1 VIVVFKRLRSFV
13 DVFFSGDAP
22 LPHRGLAQLRC
33 LGAFVGL
40 AAYLLV
46 THGPAAWL
54 GLRTIGTAITGWGT
68 QTGLALQ
75 IESVLLN
82 SRTMGLLGHSLGLA
96 ALVTSGS
103 MLLGLGGAVW
113 IVTRPNWLSRLARKF
128 YLTPF
133 IIPGYI
139 YALTWLSL
147 LSRSSVLAP
156 GLERLFGR
164 LPSPYGL
171 SGAALILALAYA
183 PLAMLVMLD
192 ALEASEPELIEQAL
206 LLGPAGRVW
215 RRVVLPLSWPGAM
228 AAAGLIFALALVE
241 YGVPALLEF
250 NVYPME
256 IYAEFSQ
263 SGDPRR
269 ALLLALPVMISAAI
283 LVGGSQWLLR
293 RTPLASRPQGAAL
306 LQRLPLP
313 RLESGLTWL
322 AVLILAVGS
331 LLPVL
336 VLIIQTGSPAV
347 ALAAVNQARQD
358 LLTTLL
364 LASSAALGATLLA
377 MAPAQRLAASDHMP
391 PWFWAVLLAPLA
403 IPAPLVGIGLV
414 DLANHLPGRS
424 AGVGLVLLW
433 AAHVGRFAPLA
444 LIALVAQFRRRE
456 PLLHELARLYP
467 VGWLRRFWQI
477 DLPLML
483 GGLSTAMVVVFVL
496 SLGEIGAT
504 LLVIPPGLGTV
515 ALRLYNLLHYG
526 APASTAGLALG
537 LLGIILVTGGL
548 WAGYHQRGAWK
559 IGQSD

>member
-1 VIVVFKRLRSFV
+1 MFKRLRSFV
-13 DVFFSGDAP
+13 GALFSGSQP
-22 LPHRGLAQLRC
+22 LPHRGMAEFRR
-33 LGAFVGL
+33 LGACAGL

-46 THGPAAWL
+46 TLGPATWL
-54 GLRTIGTAITGWGT
+54 GLRAIGTAMTGWGT
-68 QTGLALQ
+68 TSGLALQ
-75 IESVLLN
+75 TESVLLN

-103 MLLGLGGAVW
+103 MLLGVGGAVW
-113 IVTRPNWLSRLARKF
+113 MVTRPPWLSRLARNL

-156 GLERLFGR
+156 GLEQLFGR

-183 PLAMLVMLD
+183 PLVTLVMLD

-206 LLGPAGRVW
+206 LLGPAGQVW

-228 AAAGLIFALALVE
+228 AAAGLIFALTLVE

-263 SGDPRR
+263 SGDPLR
-269 ALLLALPVMISAAI
+269 ALLLALPVLISAAL
-283 LVGGSQWLLR
+283 LVSGSQWLLH

-313 RLESGLTWL
+313 GLESGLAWL
-322 AVLILAVGS
+322 AALSLAVGS
-331 LLPVL
+331 LLPML
-336 VLIIQTGSPAV
+336 VLIIQAGSPAV
-347 ALAAVNQARQD
+347 VLAAVSQARQD

-364 LASSAALGATLLA
+364 LAASAALGATLLA
-377 MAPAQRLAASDHMP
+377 MVPAQHLAASDHMP
-391 PWFWAVLLAPLA
+391 PWLWAVLLAPLS
-403 IPAPLVGIGLV
+403 IPAPLMGIGLV

-424 AGVGLVLLW
+424 AGLGLILLW

-456 PLLHELARLYP
+456 PLLHELALLYP

-477 DLPLML
+477 DLRLML
-483 GGLSTAMVVVFVL
+483 GGLSTALAVVFVL

-548 WAGYHQRGAWK
+548 WAGYHQRGAWQS
-559 IGQSD
+559 GQPD